1 MPPRSE
7 PGARRGEPRAG
18 GEPAPRG
25 PAGAARVDGARA
37 LVDRFGR
44 AVTYVRLSV
53 ADRCDFR
60 CVYRMTQDMRF
71 PPRSDV
77 LTLDALA
84 ALARACV
91 ALGVRRIRLTGGEP
105 LVRPGLTTLVERIA
119 RLPGLDELALT
130 TNGARLAQF
139 AAPLKAAGLAR
150 VNVSLDSLR
159 EDRFGALTRTGR
171 LRDVP
176 AGIAAAKRAG
186 FRRIRLNCVILRGR
200 NDDEVL
206 DLVRFAR
213 AQRLDLAFIEEM
225 PLGAIDEHD
234 RASCFVSSDEV
245 LARIRGRYALFPS
258 DVSTGGPARYFRMA
272 DSEIRVGVIAPHSH
286 NFCGDCNRVR
296 VTASGRLL
304 LCLGNEHG
312 AELRDV
318 LRTSPGDD
326 ARLRGAIAAAMPLKP
341 ERHRFDLDAPHIVRF
356 MNMTGGGRE
365 DVRECPRNR
374 AVRSSLER
382 HAVQLQDDARAG
394 PAFQDRPVRD
404 DRARDRRAAADA
416 RLQCRQRALRRS
428 SGVLQHQGARRPVD
442 LAAAAFAGRRQIA
455 RRGQADRFADHRQS
469 AAGQAS
475 LSAVDGHGARA
486 LHQRDPR
493 SRLLR
498 RVRQDRAHARR
509 ALEERARLFRSHHDR
524 IARKRV
530 LRRSRARQADL
541 LPERDARDVR
551 ASGAADRADRIG
563 QAVRRRRAAAAR
575 SRGRSRDG
583 LRRPEHA
590 RRSRRDAGAARL
602 CRRHEP
608 CAGRLRDRAR
618 VRREMTR
625 RVGA

>member
-1 MPPRSE
+1 MPPRLE

-60 CVYRMTQDMRF
+60 CVYCMTQDMRF
-71 PPRSDV
+71 LPRSDV

-150 VNVSLDSLR
+150 VNISLDSLR

-272 DSEIRVGVIAPHSH
+272 DSEIRIGVIAPHSH

-312 AELRDV
+312 VELRDV
-318 LRTSPGDD
+318 LRTNPGDD

-356 MNMTGGGRE
+356 MNMTGG
-365 DVRECPRNR
+365 
-374 AVRSSLER
+374 
-382 HAVQLQDDARAG
+382 
-394 PAFQDRPVRD
+394 
-404 DRARDRRAAADA
+404 
-416 RLQCRQRALRRS
+416 
-428 SGVLQHQGARRPVD
+428 
-442 LAAAAFAGRRQIA
+442 
-455 RRGQADRFADHRQS
+455 
-469 AAGQAS
+469 
-475 LSAVDGHGARA
+475 
-486 LHQRDPR
+486 
-493 SRLLR
+493 
-498 RVRQDRAHARR
+498 
-509 ALEERARLFRSHHDR
+509 
-524 IARKRV
+524 
-530 LRRSRARQADL
+530 
-541 LPERDARDVR
+541 
-551 ASGAADRADRIG
+551 
-563 QAVRRRRAAAAR
+563 
-575 SRGRSRDG
+575 
-583 LRRPEHA
+583 
-590 RRSRRDAGAARL
+590 
-602 CRRHEP
+602 
-608 CAGRLRDRAR
+608 
-618 VRREMTR
+618 
-625 RVGA
+625 